1 MYGISFAQ
9 LAELEPYH
17 FAVDAN
23 LRVVQEGKA
32 LHAAFGATG
41 RNFADCFN
49 ILDPPLSLT
58 FETLSREP
66 DQQVTLGTF
75 RGLQL
80 LGRFMPDRNRHLLF
94 FFGKPG
100 ESRVEPRTAAPCPSP
115 LVPELESNHA
125 GQRGLAL
132 EQEKRH
138 LEKQVALRSTQLEEA
153 VAAAEEAN
161 RELRRLQERLSIALD
176 SAQIG
181 IWEFDALTKVETW
194 DDRMY
199 ELFGIDKATAGDPH
213 SEFAKGVLPEDL
225 VKLREEIRLTMSGEI
240 DYDTVYRVKRPDG
253 KVRYIKG
260 SGLVIR
266 DQQGNPLKVIGAN
279 YDITELKDY
288 EQNLH
293 LAKEAA
299 EAANQAKSDFLARM
313 SHEIRT
319 PMNAVIGMVHLALQT
334 ELTAKQRDYLKKAHA
349 AANSLLDIIND
360 ILDFSK
366 IEAGRMELEITDF
379 AIDSLLQHVADVF
392 AVKASEKGLELLFQ
406 VQPRVPSQLR
416 GDPLRLRQILINL
429 VGNAIKFS
437 ERGEIVVAIDVL
449 QQTTEALC
457 LTFAVSDQGIGM
469 SCQESEKLFTSFTQA
484 DGSTTRKYGGTGLG
498 LAICKRLVQ
507 LMRGE
512 ITVVSSPGQ
521 GSTFSF
527 SAHFLPTRAEPSQSL
542 AIPEWLQGLSVL
554 VVDDSPVSRDILG
567 SILGTF
573 TLRTTAVASG
583 EEALASIRA
592 AEQPFA
598 LVLMDM
604 ELPGINGIATSRA
617 IFSETPADRQ
627 PRIIMVTAYGREEL
641 AKEATAAGIH
651 GFLVKP
657 VAKAALFD
665 TILEV
670 FGHAVP
676 RAHDLAAGE
685 NLLPHF
691 PDADILLVEDNAF
704 NQQVASELLAATG
717 CRVTVAESGAAA
729 VELAA
734 RHHFHL
740 ILMDIQMPDM
750 DGYSAAQR
758 IRASANLTPILAL
771 TANALAE
778 DRAKSLAAGMNDHL
792 GKPIDPQQLYRT
804 LRHWLPE
811 GRPLPRQPS
820 EERHDA
826 EDLPPIPGIDSTAG
840 LRCLGGYR
848 RLYRELLQKF
858 AVDHRGDLEALLSC
872 RRQGETERARRL
884 CHTLKGITGSIGASS
899 LNKRLLALEKELT
912 AADGEIEAE
921 VAVAAKELED
931 LCAHIALALEKTP
944 GPRSAAA
951 SPAAPSPSDPGHLLR
966 QLKALSVPLQQ
977 GKPRESSAILAEL
990 LAGNWPKDTAEE
1002 LAALSLRIKKYRF
1015 KEAMAMAASLI
1026 DKLEGQPGG

>member
-9 LAELEPYH
+9 LAELEPHH
-17 FAVDAN
+17 FAIDAD

-32 LHAAFGATG
+32 LQAVLAVTG
-41 RNFADCFN
+41 QNFADHFRC
-49 ILDPPLSLT
+49 LDPPLPLT
-58 FETLSREP
+58 WVALSQAAHRQLVL
-66 DQQVTLGTF
+66 DTTC
-75 RGLQL
+75 GLQL
-80 LGRFMPDRNRHLLF
+80 LGRFVPDYQRRLLF
-94 FFGKPG
+94 FFGKARLGGEDPSE
-100 ESRVEPRTAAPCPSP
+100 ESRTLRSPSP
-115 LVPELESNHA
+115 ELQSDALRFRE
-125 GQRGLAL
+125 QAL
-132 EQEKRH
+132 EREKQH
-138 LEKQVALRSTQLEEA
+138 LEKQVALHSTRLEEA
-153 VAAAEEAN
+153 AAAAEETN

-199 ELFGIDKATAGDPH
+199 ELFGIDKNTAGDPH

-240 DYDTVYRVKRPDG
+240 DYDTVYRVRRPDG

-266 DQQGNPLKVIGAN
+266 DQQGNALKVIGAN

-334 ELTAKQRDYLKKAHA
+334 ELTVKQRDYLKKAHA
-349 AANSLLDIIND
+349 AADSLLDIIND

-366 IEAGRMELEITDF
+366 IEAGRMELEVTDF
-379 AIDSLLQHVADVF
+379 ALDALLQRVADVF

-406 VQPRVPSQLR
+406 VAPRVPSQLR
-416 GDPLRLRQILINL
+416 GDPLRLRQVLINL

-437 ERGEIVVAIDVL
+437 EQGEIVVAIDVF
-449 QQTTEALC
+449 QQTSEALR
-457 LTFAVSDQGIGM
+457 LSFTVSDQGIGM
-469 SCQESEKLFTSFTQA
+469 SREESQRLFTSFTQA

-507 LMRGE
+507 LMGGE
-512 ITVVSSPGQ
+512 LSVVSSPGQ
-521 GSTFSF
+521 GSTFAF
-527 SAHFLPTRAEPSQSL
+527 SAHFLPSRIEPSQKL
-542 AIPEWLQGLSVL
+542 EIPEWLRGLSAL
-554 VVDDSPVSRDILG
+554 VVDDSPVSRGILT
-567 SILGTF
+567 SILE
-573 TLRTTAVASG
+573 TLTLATTTAASG
-583 EEALASIRA
+583 EEALALTSA
-592 AEQPFA
+592 TAPPFS

-604 ELPGINGIATSRA
+604 ELPGIDGIAASQA
-617 IFSETPADRQ
+617 IFAAAPADQ
-627 PRIIMVTAYGREEL
+627 KPRIIMVTAYGREQL

-657 VAKAALFD
+657 VAKATLFD

-676 RAHDLAAGE
+676 RTRDLAAGE
-685 NLLPHF
+685 TLLPVF

-717 CRVTVAESGAAA
+717 CRVTLAASGAAA
-729 VELAA
+729 VALATS
-734 RHHFHL
+734 HHFDL

-750 DGYSAAQR
+750 DGYSAAQQ
-758 IRASANLTPILAL
+758 IRAKDSLTPILAL

-792 GKPIDPQQLYRT
+792 GKPIDPQQLYRA
-804 LRHWLPE
+804 LRQWLPE
-811 GRPLPRQPS
+811 GSPKHCEQLAALEDDEELPLI
-820 EERHDA
+820 A
-826 EDLPPIPGIDSTAG
+826 GIDSAAG
-840 LRCLGGYR
+840 LRYLGGNR

-858 AVDHRGDLEALLSC
+858 LANHRGDIGLLADC
-872 RRQGETERARRL
+872 WQQGNSDQARRL
-884 CHTLKGITGSIGASS
+884 CHTLKGISGSIGATS
-899 LNKRLLALEKELT
+899 LHQCLRTLERQLLAPDGAIEAGVAAARRELDELCAEISRVLEK
-912 AADGEIEAE
+912 
-921 VAVAAKELED
+921 KSPP
-931 LCAHIALALEKTP
+931 AHTP
-944 GPRSAAA
+944 PI
-951 SPAAPSPSDPGHLLR
+951 PVPPSDLGDLHIR
-966 QLKALSVPLQQ
+966 LKDLIVPLHQ
-977 GKPRESSAILAEL
+977 GKPRECTAILAEL
-990 LAGNWPKDTAEE
+990 LADNWPQEIAEE
-1002 LAALSLRIKKYRF
+1002 LAALSLRAKKYRF
-1015 KEAMAMAASLI
+1015 KEALALAASLI
-1026 DKLEGQPGG
+1026 DKLEGHPGG